1 MKPQNKAIEG
11 QEVTIFQEIFYKYLP
26 YWYVFLFLLIA
37 SFIMAYF
44 YLTTTSPLYEAHA
57 SILVKDQKRGQEESK
72 MEDAF
77 NVFSQKNILENEI
90 EIIRS
95 NALLNEVISRLHLN
109 TPVFMESGWRGS
121 KVKSA
126 YYASPV
132 LVEFRDNGL
141 KTIGDK
147 IYFNVLDGGQ
157 GLHVSIN
164 EEIYPIEQWVVTQ
177 WGELYFSKNPK
188 YTKPAVLENIKL
200 YFQLIPMGKAT
211 TDLGETLKV
220 TAASKQASVVML
232 RIRDEIPKRGENI
245 LTEIINVYNILSIR
259 KKNETANAT
268 MKFIDQRLGK
278 VENELDSVE
287 KGIQSYRNRTGMVDV
302 NGQSGQYLRGIEQN
316 DLQLNKMKLQM
327 TMLGEVANYINNN
340 AENGDL
346 AASTLSVG
354 DPELAQLLA
363 QLRSKILDYE
373 RLKKTTA
380 INNPIIQSLTDEI
393 SKIKYTINENIKNQQ
408 NNIQVGQNY
417 LSVVSGRY
425 YSQLNSVPLKERQ
438 LVEVSRQRNIKS
450 DIYSYL
456 LQKKEEAAYALKST
470 LPDSFIVEYPTSSE
484 RPVSPQKPFVAAL
497 ALLMPIVLGA
507 SAIGLKDKIS
517 GKIKFRSEIN
527 QITNIPVIGEVIY
540 DQRASNIIDQTR
552 SRSFVHEQFRQIRTS
567 LRHSE
572 RILGGM
578 RRLMVT
584 SSIEGEGKSFVAGNI
599 AVSIANSGKKVAL
612 IELDLYQPKLYDMLD
627 SDVSFGITDYL
638 LGNTTKD
645 KIIEATSIKNLFF
658 LPAGNLIE
666 SPSELLLSE
675 KLAIFLNELEEEFD
689 VLIIDT
695 PPLKPISDA
704 YEIAVMCD
712 YVIFVVRHDF
722 TPKSNVKM
730 VEDEFAA
737 HLINNVG
744 IVFNGIKKRGYG
756 KFSYGYGYGYG
767 FDDRMRYEQYGKTIK
782 KTIAS

>member
-1 MKPQNKAIEG
+1 MNAQTKAAEK
-11 QEVTIFQEIFYKYLP
+11 QEITIFQELFYKYLP
-26 YWYVFLFLLIA
+26 YWYVFLILLIA
-37 SFIMAYF
+37 STITAYL
-44 YLTTTSPLYEAHA
+44 YLSTATPLYEAHA

-95 NALLNEVISRLHLN
+95 NALLNEVVTQLHLN
-109 TPVFMESGWRGS
+109 TPVFVESGWLGK
-121 KVKSA
+121 KVMNA

-132 LVEFRDNGL
+132 LVEFRENGL
-141 KTIGDK
+141 KINEDK
-147 IYFNVLDGGQ
+147 IYYKVLEGGQ
-157 GLHVSIN
+157 GMRISIN
-164 EEIYPIEQWVVTQ
+164 GEIYPIEQWVITQ

-188 YTKPAVLENIKL
+188 YNKLAMLEKSKL
-200 YFQLIPMGKAT
+200 FFKLIPIGKAT
-211 TDLGETLKV
+211 IDLGEMLKV
-220 TAASKQASVVML
+220 TATSKQASVVML
-232 RIRDEIPKRGENI
+232 RIRDEIPKRGEAI
-245 LTEIINVYNILSIR
+245 LSEIINVYNTYSIR
-259 KKNETANAT
+259 KKNETATAT
-268 MKFIDQRLGK
+268 LKFIDQRLAK

-287 KGIQSYRNRTGMVDV
+287 KGIQNYRNRTGMVDV
-302 NGQSGQYLRGIEQN
+302 NGQSGQYLRNIEQN
-316 DLQLNKMKLQM
+316 DLQQNKMKLQM
-327 TMLGEVANYINNN
+327 TMLGEVANSINNN
-340 AENGDL
+340 AESGDL
-346 AASTLSVG
+346 TASIISTG

-408 NNIQVGQNY
+408 NNIKAGQNY
-417 LSVVSGRY
+417 LSNISGQY
-425 YSQLNSVPLKERQ
+425 YSQLNSVPLKERK

-484 RPVSPQKPFVAAL
+484 KPVSPQKPFIAAL
-497 ALLMPIVLGA
+497 ALLMPLVLGV
-507 SAIGLKDKIS
+507 SAIGFKDKIS
-517 GKIKFRSEIN
+517 GKVMFRSEIT

-540 DQRASNIIDQTR
+540 DPRASNIIDQTR
-552 SRSFVHEQFRQIRTS
+552 SRSFVNEQFRQIRTS

-572 RILGGM
+572 RILGGVH
-578 RRLMVT
+578 RLMVT

-599 AVSIANSGKKVAL
+599 AVSIANTGKKVVL
-612 IELDLYQPKLYDMLD
+612 IELDLYQPKLFDMLD
-627 SDVSFGITDYL
+627 SDLELGVTDYL
-638 LGNTTKD
+638 LGNATKD
-645 KIIEATSIKNLFF
+645 KIIGATTIKNLYFVS
-658 LPAGNLIE
+658 AGNLIE

-675 KLAIFLNELEEEFD
+675 KLASFLNELDEEFD

-695 PPLKPISDA
+695 PPVKPISDA
-704 YEIAVMCD
+704 YEIAAMCN

-722 TPKSNVKM
+722 TPRANIRM
-730 VEDEFAA
+730 VEEEFTA
-737 HLINNVG
+737 HQINNVG
-744 IVFNGIKKRGYG
+744 IVFNGVKKRGQG

-767 FDDRMRYEQYGKTIK
+767 FDDRMRYEQYGKTTK
-782 KTIAS
+782 KTIA